1 MSIHEDHQPEVIP
14 AGAIA
19 QIEQAQID
27 TQIATARRYPRN
39 IAKVKAQMLAIAT
52 LDEETAAA
60 CSYAIPRA
68 GKVITGPSVRLA
80 EIALSAFS
88 NVRAATRILS
98 VHTGE
103 NPHAVVQA
111 VCHDLENNVVF
122 AVEKRRRITPKKD
135 HKTGT
140 HKPVDDDD
148 IQLAVNAGSAIA
160 FRDAVFKVVP
170 GALVKPV
177 MEAARKVAVGDAKS
191 FTVNRDK
198 ILARLRQMGVQDE
211 RIFAVIGVTKADVI
225 TGDQLETL
233 IGLGTAIKDGTLT
246 IEEAFPPVA
255 REVKAPVFKPK
266 TPAATPQD
274 DGDVAP
280 VAPEATTEPAPQGT
294 ASTAPVPAPVVEV
307 VPMHQPSPAAP
318 ATTPQEE
325 LAAFVVAGGH
335 TFDEF
340 QRWAR
345 QQAFYSDEL
354 GGFDEVPAAVAA
366 RLNRSKTGVVKA
378 IALHKGG
385 AR

>member
-1 MSIHEDHQPEVIP
+1 
-14 AGAIA
+14 
-19 QIEQAQID
+19 
-27 TQIATARRYPRN
+27 
-39 IAKVKAQMLAIAT
+39 
-52 LDEETAAA
+52 
-60 CSYAIPRA
+60 
-68 GKVITGPSVRLA
+68 
-80 EIALSAFS
+80 
-88 NVRAATRILS
+88 VRAATRILS

-103 NPHAVVQA
+103 NPHAIVQA

-135 HKTGT
+135 KAGT

-148 IQLAVNAGSAIA
+148 IQLAVNSGSAIA

-177 MEAARKVAVGDAKS
+177 MEAARKVAVGDARS
-191 FTVNRDK
+191 FSANRDK

-255 REVKAPVFKPK
+255 KEAKAPIFKPK
-266 TPAATPQD
+266 TPAAAPQD
-274 DGDVAP
+274 DGDLGP
-280 VAPEATTEPAPQGT
+280 VTPEATAEPAP
-294 ASTAPVPAPVVEV
+294 APATVVEAEV
-307 VPMHQPSPAAP
+307 VPMPQPAPAAP
-318 ATTPQEE
+318 ATTPQGE
-325 LAAFVVAGGH
+325 LAEFVTGAGH

-345 QQAFYSDEL
+345 HQQYLADEL
-354 GGFDEVPAAVAA
+354 TGFDEVPTPVATK
-366 RLNRSKTGVVKA
+366 LNKHKTGVVNA
-378 IALHKGG
+378 IAKHKGG

>member
-280 VAPEATTEPAPQGT
+280 AAPEVTTEPTPT
-294 ASTAPVPAPVVEV
+294 PVVEAEV
-307 VPMHQPSPAAP
+307 VPMPQSAPAAP

-340 QRWAR
+340 QAWAR
-345 QQAFYSDEL
+345 HQQLYTDEL
-354 GGFDEVPAAVAA
+354 TGFDEVPTAVATK
-366 RLNRSKTGVVKA
+366 LNKHKTGVVNA
-378 IALHKGG
+378 IAKHKGG

>member
-280 VAPEATTEPAPQGT
+280 VAPEATTEPAP
-294 ASTAPVPAPVVEV
+294 APVAEAEV
-307 VPMHQPSPAAP
+307 VPMPQAAP
-318 ATTPQEE
+318 AASAATPQEE

-340 QRWAR
+340 QAWAR

-366 RLNRSKTGVVKA
+366 RLNRSKTGVVNA
-378 IALHKGG
+378 IAKHKGG

>member
-1 MSIHEDHQPEVIP
+1 MNTHEEHSPEVIP

-103 NPHAVVQA
+103 NPHAIVQA

-122 AVEKRRRITPKKD
+122 AVEKRRRITPKRD
-135 HKTGT
+135 YSTNG

-177 MEAARKVAVGDAKS
+177 MEAAKKVAVGDARS
-191 FTVNRDK
+191 FSANRDK

-233 IGLGTAIKDGTLT
+233 IGLGTAIKDGTVT
-246 IEEAFPPVA
+246 IEEAFPPVV
-255 REVKAPVFKPK
+255 REAKAPVFRQPAPTAPTS
-266 TPAATPQD
+266 TPPASN
-274 DGDVAP
+274 DGDLAP
-280 VAPEATTEPAPQGT
+280 VAPEATAQPAP
-294 ASTAPVPAPVVEV
+294 APTAPPIVE
-307 VPMHQPSPAAP
+307 ATLIP
-318 ATTPQEE
+318 ATTPHDAIASRLKAEG
-325 LAAFVVAGGH
+325 LD
-335 TFDEF
+335 FDDLLG
-340 QRWAR
+340 WAR
-345 QQAFYSDEL
+345 TQAFPWAETAASLDEIPTK
-354 GGFDEVPAAVAA
+354 DAAKLAKG
-366 RLNRSKTGVVKA
+366 LNA
-378 IALHKGG
+378 IVTAIKGG